1 MNREIESHE
10 RPKQTDHQIH
20 REQLERFIEELDRDH
35 LKWYE
40 RQQNRHYA
48 LWIFLEVVSVAAPL
62 LTTIFAGIASALDI
76 FNEPWVKCV
85 LTSLPALAVA
95 SSSMLARLGVR
106 EMESTRELGRQEF
119 EVLLRN
125 TKVDLEC
132 ASNAEDLIA
141 LHRRLIAETARI
153 DAEQHEAHHRIT
165 EASRRRAERQTDI
178 KEAAA
183 QNV

>member
-1 MNREIESHE
+1 MDRETESSE
-10 RPKQTDHQIH
+10 RSEPTDQRIH
-20 REQLERFIEELDRDH
+20 REHLEQFIEELDRDH

-40 RQQNRHYA
+40 RQQSWHYV

-62 LTTIFAGIASALDI
+62 LTTIFAGIASALDK

-106 EMESTRELGRQEF
+106 EMENSRELGRQEF
-119 EVLLRN
+119 ELLLRN
-125 TKVDLEC
+125 AKVDLKC
-132 ASNAEDLIA
+132 AANTEELIA

-153 DAEQHEAHHRIT
+153 DAQQHDAHHRIT
-165 EASRRRAERQTDI
+165 EASRRKAEKHSDV
-178 KEAAA
+178 KYS
-183 QNV
+183 